1 MQYDGMA
8 TAWLS
13 ARSSVRTGRQGRQ
26 GGLGFAGVWGSGSG
40 SGVYLLLSDL
50 MRMCVDGASV
60 PCRPSRGAQA
70 GSEPQHDHK
79 HVCGQVQHCRG
90 QCPVSLHCHVQFI
103 LFCYT
108 TQVAC
113 LSHELW
119 PSRMETSCVSICH
132 TWI

>member
-1 MQYDGMA
+1 
-8 TAWLS
+8 
-13 ARSSVRTGRQGRQ
+13 
-26 GGLGFAGVWGSGSG
+26 
-40 SGVYLLLSDL
+40 

-113 LSHELW
+113 LSHEVCGLAEW
-119 PSRMETSCVSICH
+119 KLPVFQSATHGSRSCAHV
-132 TWI
+132 T

>member
-1 MQYDGMA
+1 MLCKM
-8 TAWLS
+8 TAWLLL
-13 ARSSVRTGRQGRQ
+13 GCQPDLPGRQ

-40 SGVYLLLSDL
+40 VYLLLSDL
-50 MRMCVDGASV
+50 MRKCVDGASV

-103 LFCYT
+103 LFCCT

-113 LSHELW
+113 LSHEVC
-119 PSRMETSCVSICH
+119 PSRMETCCVSICH
-132 TWI
+132 PWI